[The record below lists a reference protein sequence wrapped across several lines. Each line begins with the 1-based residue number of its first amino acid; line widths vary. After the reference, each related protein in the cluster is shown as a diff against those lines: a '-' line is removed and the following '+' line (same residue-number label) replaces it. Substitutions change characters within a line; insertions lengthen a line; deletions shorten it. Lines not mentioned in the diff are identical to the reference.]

1 MKKPLHNLFG
11 IVFILFCFCFLVAMS
26 VWQYLI
32 DHQIANFSQKYERFF
47 GEMFTLENFF
57 WGLVTLFLMGF
68 LSFFFWGAIVLIFIF
83 LVKWPHG
90 FRSQHSSIRE
100 SHLAFRSLI
109 NTYTVIGFIMIY
121 TWFLVTVI
129 NNRW

>member
-11 IVFILFCFCFLVAMS
+11 IVFILIIFCFFVTATAL
-26 VWQYLI
+26 QYLADSPI
-32 DHQIANFSQKYERFF
+32 ENFSQKYERFF

-68 LSFFFWGAIVLIFIF
+68 VSFFFWGAIVLIFIF

>member
-68 LSFFFWGAIVLIFIF
+68 LSLFFCVAIALTYTF
-83 LVKWPHG
+83 LVKWPG
-90 FRSQHSSIRE
+90 DLNQLTFK
-100 SHLAFRSLI
+100 SLI
-109 NTYTVIGFIMIY
+109 NTYTIIGFIMIY
-121 TWFLVTVI
+121 SWFLVFLI
-129 NNRW
+129 NNTF

>member
-26 VWQYLI
+26 AWQYLI

-68 LSFFFWGAIVLIFIF
+68 VSFFFWGAIVLIYAF
-83 LVKWPHG
+83 LVKWPDDLNQLTFKG
-90 FRSQHSSIRE
+90 
-100 SHLAFRSLI
+100 LI

-121 TWFLVTVI
+121 TWFLVFLI
-129 NNRW
+129 NNNF

>member
-1 MKKPLHNLFG
+1 MKKVLHNLFG
-11 IVFILFCFCFLVAMS
+11 IVFILVCFCFLVAMS

-68 LSFFFWGAIVLIFIF
+68 LSLFFCVAIALTYTF
-83 LVKWPHG
+83 LVKWPG
-90 FRSQHSSIRE
+90 DLNQLTFK
-100 SHLAFRSLI
+100 SLI
-109 NTYTVIGFIMIY
+109 NTYTIIGFIMIY
-121 TWFLVTVI
+121 SWFLVFLI
-129 NNRW
+129 NNTF